1 MPHRPREAYALT
13 LRLDRRRHARS
24 QKVDNPYARHSL
36 DEPRPGLFDTRHPPR
51 GRAPD
56 RPRRNAPRGRRRGA
70 PAARQ
75 GHGTRR
81 AGCLQGTDPDGQGTT
96 SRRAENQQ
104 ANAQGL
110 RQTARRRHT
119 FWSDTTLLDTHHVP
133 FQRHSDSYGIKAI
146 NPRHSLDPPGLHQE
160 TDYGIDAP
168 PRADQRVGTEP
179 NHIEIIEVEPL
190 KTTLPNAV
198 PAVPSRSSES
208 RSRGTNTALASR
220 RPRAAAARP
229 AAALG
234 WDQSSPLLPAP
245 PREVGSKGI
254 GTPALSPGRQ
264 SRHTAPHGQ
273 NEPGR
278 PFRPRVAASS
288 PWHSR
293 ASSAIQCQSGREARA
308 AVRVSEPG
316 GVQLTDWIRAEGDA
330 EVAPHA

>member
-1 MPHRPREAYALT
+1 M
-13 LRLDRRRHARS
+13 
-24 QKVDNPYARHSL
+24 
-36 DEPRPGLFDTRHPPR
+36 
-51 GRAPD
+51 
-56 RPRRNAPRGRRRGA
+56 
-70 PAARQ
+70 PAARKSTTRTPATRSTNRAPASSTPA
-75 GHGTRR
+75 TRR
-81 AGCLQGTDPDGQGTT
+81 EVE
-96 SRRAENQQ
+96 RRI
-104 ANAQGL
+104 
-110 RQTARRRHT
+110 ARVE
-119 FWSDTTLLDTHHVP
+119 TLLEDVGEALQLLAKDMGRGGQDAYKELTRTAKALRRDAQRTNKRMLKDFDKLRAAVTPSGRTRRSSDTHHVP

-234 WDQSSPLLPAP
+234 RDQCRRCSQRR
-245 PREVGSKGI
+245 REKS
-254 GTPALSPGRQ
+254 AR
-264 SRHTAPHGQ
+264 
-273 NEPGR
+273 
-278 PFRPRVAASS
+278 
-288 PWHSR
+288 R
-293 ASSAIQCQSGREARA
+293 ASAHPLCRRGGSLVTLLLTDKTSQGGHSGLAWLRRRLGTRGHRRRFNAKAVARLEPPYA
-308 AVRVSEPG
+308 SEPG

-330 EVAPHA
+330 E

>member
-234 WDQSSPLLPAP
+234 WDRCRRCSQRR
-245 PREVGSKGI
+245 REKS
-254 GTPALSPGRQ
+254 AR
-264 SRHTAPHGQ
+264 
-273 NEPGR
+273 
-278 PFRPRVAASS
+278 
-288 PWHSR
+288 R
-293 ASSAIQCQSGREARA
+293 ASAHPLCRPGGSLVTLLLTDKTSQGGHSGLAWLRRRLGTRGHRRRFNAKAVARLEPPHA
-308 AVRVSEPG
+308 SEPG

-330 EVAPHA
+330 E